1 MISTSKFTK
10 VNQINRNKFGSY
22 HHQNSSKYLNKVFEE
37 IPIEEL
43 KNTSNEEVPIE
54 LLSTILLQQEEKP
67 ESQIELIVL
76 NKIETDFVEEVVL
89 EVEPIIELT
98 NIIETNIIIEPQIEE
113 ENPVELTE
121 LFDELPEENLV
132 LTYINESYIENSI
145 KKNMF
150 LKSNF
155 MRSRSWH

>member
-1 MISTSKFTK
+1 MISTSKFTR

-37 IPIEEL
+37 IPIEEI
-43 KNTSNEEVPIE
+43 KSTPVEEVPIIE
-54 LLSTILLQQEEKP
+54 LPSTILLQEEEP
-67 ESQIELIVL
+67 ESQIELLVL

-89 EVEPIIELT
+89 KVEP
-98 NIIETNIIIEPQIEE
+98 IIETNIITEPQIEE
-113 ENPVELTE
+113 ENHVELAE

-132 LTYINESYIENSI
+132 LTYINESFIENSI
-145 KKNMF
+145 KKNLF

>member
-1 MISTSKFTK
+1 MISTSKFTR

-37 IPIEEL
+37 IPIEEI
-43 KNTSNEEVPIE
+43 KSTPIEEIPIE
-54 LLSTILLQQEEKP
+54 LPSTILLQEEEP
-67 ESQIELIVL
+67 ASQIELLVL

-89 EVEPIIELT
+89 KVEP
-98 NIIETNIIIEPQIEE
+98 IIETNIITEPQIEE
-113 ENPVELTE
+113 ENHVELAE

-132 LTYINESYIENSI
+132 LTYINESFIENSI
-145 KKNMF
+145 KKNLF

>member
-1 MISTSKFTK
+1 MISTSKFTR

-37 IPIEEL
+37 IPIEEI
-43 KNTSNEEVPIE
+43 KSTPIKEVPIE
-54 LLSTILLQQEEKP
+54 LPSTILLQEEEP
-67 ESQIELIVL
+67 ASQIELLVL
-76 NKIETDFVEEVVL
+76 NKIETDFMEEVVL
-89 EVEPIIELT
+89 KVEPIIET
-98 NIIETNIIIEPQIEE
+98 NVITEPQIEE
-113 ENPVELTE
+113 ENHVELTE

-132 LTYINESYIENSI
+132 LTYINESFIENSI
-145 KKNMF
+145 KKNLF

>member
-1 MISTSKFTK
+1 MISTSKFTR

-37 IPIEEL
+37 IKEEIKTTPI
-43 KNTSNEEVPIE
+43 EEVPIIE
-54 LLSTILLQQEEKP
+54 LPSTILLQEEEP

-76 NKIETDFVEEVVL
+76 NKIETEILEEVVL
-89 EVEPIIELT
+89 EVEPIIET
-98 NIIETNIIIEPQIEE
+98 NIITEPQIEE
-113 ENPVELTE
+113 ENHVELAE

-132 LTYINESYIENSI
+132 LTYINESFIENSI
-145 KKNMF
+145 KKNLF

>member
-1 MISTSKFTK
+1 MISTSKFTR

-37 IPIEEL
+37 IKEEIKTTPI
-43 KNTSNEEVPIE
+43 EEVPIIE
-54 LLSTILLQQEEKP
+54 LPSTILLQEEEP
-67 ESQIELIVL
+67 ECQVELLVL
-76 NKIETDFVEEVVL
+76 NKIETEILEEVVL
-89 EVEPIIELT
+89 EVEPIIET
-98 NIIETNIIIEPQIEE
+98 NIITEPQIEE
-113 ENPVELTE
+113 ENHVELTE

-132 LTYINESYIENSI
+132 LTYINESFIENSI
-145 KKNMF
+145 KKNLF

>member
-1 MISTSKFTK
+1 MISTSKFTR

-37 IPIEEL
+37 ITIEEI
-43 KNTSNEEVPIE
+43 KSTPIKEVPIE
-54 LLSTILLQQEEKP
+54 LPSTILLQEEEP
-67 ESQIELIVL
+67 ASQIELLVL
-76 NKIETDFVEEVVL
+76 NKIETDFMEEVVL
-89 EVEPIIELT
+89 KVEPIIET
-98 NIIETNIIIEPQIEE
+98 NVITEPQIEE
-113 ENPVELTE
+113 ENHVELTE

-132 LTYINESYIENSI
+132 LTYINESFIENSI
-145 KKNMF
+145 KKNLF

>member
-22 HHQNSSKYLNKVFEE
+22 FHSNSSKYLNKVFEE
-37 IPIEEL
+37 IKEEIKTTPIV
-43 KNTSNEEVPIE
+43 EVSIE
-54 LLSTILLQQEEKP
+54 KPSTILLQEEEIDEP
-67 ESQIELIVL
+67 QIELVVL
-76 NKIETDFVEEVVL
+76 NKIETDFIEE

-98 NIIETNIIIEPQIEE
+98 KIITEPQIEE
-113 ENPVELTE
+113 ENHVELTE

-132 LTYINESYIENSI
+132 LTYINESFIENSI
-145 KKNMF
+145 KKNLF